1 MVLSKERTRR
11 AWQPGERAVVVR
23 DQCDLGEG
31 FGRVRQWASE
41 GACDVSVVLSIM
53 G

>member
-31 FGRVRQWASE
+31 VRSCETVGVRGR
-41 GACDVSVVLSIM
+41 L
-53 G
+53 